1 MNVERILTIAVG
13 TNPHQQD
20 VSTLKETM
28 CAHAMITLG
37 IVCHLMITLL
47 AKVCVSFTALKY
59 LMVYN
64 S

>member
-13 TNPHQQD
+13 MDPHQQD
-20 VSTLKETM
+20 VSTLREVM
-28 CAHAMITLG
+28 CARAMIMLG
-37 IVCHLMITLL
+37 IVCHLMIMPLV
-47 AKVCVSFTALKY
+47 KVCVSYSALKY